1 MPLIVITGNP
11 CSGKTTR
18 SLELKEYFER
28 RLKSDG
34 QNVEIIS
41 ESDAI
46 IKAGYD
52 KNVFYAGQSKS
63 ENVKL
68 VHDT

>member
-1 MPLIVITGNP
+1 MPLIILTGVP

-18 SLELKEYFER
+18 SLELKKYFED
-28 RLKSDG
+28 RLKSSG

-41 ESDAI
+41 EYDAI

-52 KNVFYAGQSKS
+52 KNVFYAGKI
-63 ENVKL
+63 EMDLKN
-68 VHDT
+68 

>member
-1 MPLIVITGNP
+1 MPLIIVTGGP

-18 SLELKEYFER
+18 SLELKKYFEDK
-28 RLKSDG
+28 LKNSG

-41 ESDAI
+41 EHDAI

-52 KNVFYAGQSKS
+52 KNVFYAGKIKW
-63 ENVKL
+63 KL
-68 VHDT
+68 E